1 MMTVDELARA
11 GDTTTRNVRA
21 LQSMG
26 LLHAP
31 LRVGRIGQYDRTHLE
46 RLRAILRLQQSGFS
60 LGSIGILLEGWRRGL
75 TLGQVLGLE
84 PQAQGAG
91 PSDGEEWP
99 EDLYPLAGWPVPSL
113 PGRPSLV
120 ALLPSSLFEEIA

>member
-1 MMTVDELARA
+1 MTVDELARA

-31 LRVGRIGQYDRTHLE
+31 LRVGRTGHYDRTHLE

-60 LGSIGILLEGWRRGL
+60 LGSIGVLLEGWRRGL

-84 PQAQGAG
+84 PQAPSTG
-91 PSDGEEWP
+91 PSGGEEWP
-99 EDLYPLAGWPVPSL
+99 EDLYPLAEWPVPSL
-113 PGRPSLV
+113 PGRPRLV
-120 ALLPSSLFEEIA
+120 ALLPSSLLAEIA